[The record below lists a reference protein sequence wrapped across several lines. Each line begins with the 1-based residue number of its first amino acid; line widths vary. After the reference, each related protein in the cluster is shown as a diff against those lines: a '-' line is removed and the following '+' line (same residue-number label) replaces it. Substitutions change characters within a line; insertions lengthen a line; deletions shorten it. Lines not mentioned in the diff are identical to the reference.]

1 MDVTFKLYA
10 TLATCLPSGAK
21 RNQINI
27 EVPEGTSIMDL
38 INKYH
43 VPRESCH
50 LILVNGNYTPLMQA
64 GQHVLKNGDT
74 LAIWPP
80 VAGG

>member
-10 TLATCLPSGAK
+10 NLATCLPAEARK
-21 RNQINI
+21 NQISI
-27 EVPEGTSIMDL
+27 TVPEGTSITDL
-38 INKYH
+38 IEKYH

-50 LILVNGNYTPLMQA
+50 LILVNGTYTPLISASQKIL
-64 GQHVLKNGDT
+64 QDGDT